1 MVAWGT
7 RVGVDVGDLELEPAW
22 DLICTPEDQKWSRGK
37 EWGARSE
44 AQQNR
49 VDGHPEVE
57 QETKVGV
64 LSICLPQLRFKIR
77 MTLLPM

>member
-7 RVGVDVGDLELEPAW
+7 RIGVDVRDLELEPAW

-44 AQQNR
+44 AQQN
-49 VDGHPEVE
+49 
-57 QETKVGV
+57 
-64 LSICLPQLRFKIR
+64 
-77 MTLLPM
+77 